1 MAQLTFIPQNYIM
14 GSGINGKSMFRKQ
27 VEILRKSVTVKVR
40 YWVLFHRS
48 CGLRQPENRLI
59 YQAFKL

>member
-1 MAQLTFIPQNYIM
+1 M
-14 GSGINGKSMFRKQ
+14 NGKSMFRKQ
-27 VEILRKSVTVKVR
+27 VEVLRKSVTVKVR

-48 CGLRQPENRLI
+48 CGLRQPGNRLK